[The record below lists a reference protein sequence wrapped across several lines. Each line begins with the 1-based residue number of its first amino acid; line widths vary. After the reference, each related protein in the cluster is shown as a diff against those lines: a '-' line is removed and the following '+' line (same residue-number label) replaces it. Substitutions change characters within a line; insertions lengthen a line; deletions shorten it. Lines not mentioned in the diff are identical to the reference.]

1 MQSYPQIYKKSGTR
15 EILVTMNSSQ
25 FRNQMPYGC
34 PGMNEYHARTYILHH
49 FTYATA
55 LLRRITMYLT
65 LPATCLMLTFRA
77 MVEPLMRITQQCAAV
92 IAQLLPVGMMMATAI
107 YSNHLSDHLFLQL
120 NFVHRL
126 PEVRLLSIQ

>member
-1 MQSYPQIYKKSGTR
+1 
-15 EILVTMNSSQ
+15 
-25 FRNQMPYGC
+25 
-34 PGMNEYHARTYILHH
+34 MNEYHARTYILHH

-55 LLRRITMYLT
+55 LLRCITMYLT

-92 IAQLLPVGMMMATAI
+92 IAQPLSVGMMAMAI
-107 YSNHLSDHLFLQL
+107 YSDHLSDHLFLQL